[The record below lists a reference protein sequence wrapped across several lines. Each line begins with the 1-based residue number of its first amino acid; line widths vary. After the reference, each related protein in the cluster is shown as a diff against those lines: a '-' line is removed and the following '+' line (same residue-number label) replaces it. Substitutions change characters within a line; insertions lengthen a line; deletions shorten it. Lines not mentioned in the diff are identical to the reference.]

1 MSVRVM
7 DCLVGHSRG
16 SGFVIPMEKPN
27 NRALFK
33 SSEWSYESDSE
44 SSSSWRRST
53 YIVRTCNCQCKNP
66 CTRTMPLWKAGQSC
80 SQAILSRH
88 ICLLRNASGTTTID
102 IVPLRFGTRQARH
115 SFNADGDSDWCD
127 EEAWVTERHDD
138 CSAFH
143 RPYRFQATFTD
154 FWELRLFR
162 REFFKKIGRCNI
174 RPIPTE
180 EFNLTLLVVSSKY
193 TSSIRVKHK
202 NKGDFLT
209 LE

>member
-1 MSVRVM
+1 M

-53 YIVRTCNCQCKNP
+53 YIVRTCNCKNP

-80 SQAILSRH
+80 SQAVLSRH

-115 SFNADGDSDWCD
+115 WLLSLFGGLLMPMEWRLGLMWRRSMSHSCDSS
-127 EEAWVTERHDD
+127 ESEAERHND

-143 RPYRFQATFTD
+143 RPILPISSNFHRFLGASPFPTGIFLKKLVDAISDRFQP
-154 FWELRLFR
+154 
-162 REFFKKIGRCNI
+162 K
-174 RPIPTE
+174 
-180 EFNLTLLVVSSKY
+180 NLTFY
-193 TSSIRVKHK
+193 
-202 NKGDFLT
+202 
-209 LE
+209 